1 MFRAGFRYK
10 QDTSSS
16 TFSTPLWVRAVSR
29 NRAEPEKKQTKML
42 TAAERKTETKNAET
56 KNTETK
62 KVEAK
67 KKPSLR
73 FYLLRDMV
81 GNFSADWVLPEKNW
95 RLAFWSKSHLFEQS

>member
-1 MFRAGFRYK
+1 
-10 QDTSSS
+10 
-16 TFSTPLWVRAVSR
+16 
-29 NRAEPEKKQTKML
+29 ML
-42 TAAERKTETKNAET
+42 TAAERKTET

-95 RLAFWSKSHLFEQS
+95 RLAFCSNSHQMLPRMFDICPKETLASIQLL

>member
-1 MFRAGFRYK
+1 MRGFPESGGTGKKANENVDGCRK
-10 QDTSSS
+10 ED
-16 TFSTPLWVRAVSR
+16 R
-29 NRAEPEKKQTKML
+29 NKKY
-42 TAAERKTETKNAET
+42 RNTKNA
-56 KNTETK
+56 ETK